1 MPTANSGSAALCHS
15 DSHAPNTHP
24 SLAMK
29 SLTLILALATLVG
42 TLYSQQPL
50 SYGTCA
56 ACHGPDGKGFSPPGL
71 PSPMAPSLAGSKL
84 ANASDGEL
92 MAAIIMNGIVKEDAK
107 YMGMMSPLGPML
119 TDEQMVEVMT
129 YVRSS
134 FGNKSPAVTLDQV
147 KQWRTKFN
155 GTPMWKRADLEKL
168 LPAE

>member
-1 MPTANSGSAALCHS
+1 
-15 DSHAPNTHP
+15 
-24 SLAMK
+24 
-29 SLTLILALATLVG
+29 
-42 TLYSQQPL
+42 
-50 SYGTCA
+50 
-56 ACHGPDGKGFSPPGL
+56 
-71 PSPMAPSLAGSKL
+71 MAPSLAGSKL

-155 GTPMWKRADLEKL
+155 GKPMWKRADLEKL